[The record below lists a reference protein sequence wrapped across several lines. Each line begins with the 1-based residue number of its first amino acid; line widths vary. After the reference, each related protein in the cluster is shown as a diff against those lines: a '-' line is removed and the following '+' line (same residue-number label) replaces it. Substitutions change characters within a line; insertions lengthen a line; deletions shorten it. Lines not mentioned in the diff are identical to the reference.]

1 MTRNRLTGS
10 RGHTM
15 RRKPDTGV
23 HLPSSRCLTEY
34 YGLCYKRK
42 LLALLFGKG
51 FNPEQSGKIH
61 KEVFA

>member
-1 MTRNRLTGS
+1 VRNTQG
-10 RGHTM
+10 
-15 RRKPDTGV
+15 KPEKTDGRIFFPYA
-23 HLPSSRCLTEY
+23 LCLTEY
-34 YGLCYKRK
+34 YSLWYKRR